1 MNLRLPMTIGFLLIA
16 AMTAMS
22 VWGWLALAA
31 AAQLATHWGFD
42 GRVNGYMSKE
52 TGLVLLPAIAL
63 AITLFIALIPR
74 IEPRREHLAQS
85 RKAFFVFWIGALGVL
100 ALSHGMIVLSAMGYA
115 IDIPGTLL
123 IAVAVML
130 AAGGNYLGKVRSNF
144 FLGIRTPWTLS
155 SELSWEKSHRLLGR
169 LFVISAL
176 VTLAV
181 RFAIGVEAG
190 YLAFAATVTASA
202 VVAIVSSYVYWKQD
216 PERGAA

>member
-16 AMTAMS
+16 AMAAMS
-22 VWGWLALAA
+22 VWGWLALPAD
-31 AAQLATHWGFD
+31 AQLATHWGFD
-42 GRVNGYMSKE
+42 GRVNGHMSKGI
-52 TGLVLLPAIAL
+52 GLVLLPAIAL
-63 AITLFIALIPR
+63 ATTLFIALIPR
-74 IEPRREHLAQS
+74 IEPRREHLAES

-100 ALSHGMIVLSAMGYA
+100 ALGHAMIVLTAMGYA

-169 LFVISAL
+169 LFVLSAL

-181 RFAIGVEAG
+181 RFAVGVEAG

-216 PERGAA
+216 PERGTA